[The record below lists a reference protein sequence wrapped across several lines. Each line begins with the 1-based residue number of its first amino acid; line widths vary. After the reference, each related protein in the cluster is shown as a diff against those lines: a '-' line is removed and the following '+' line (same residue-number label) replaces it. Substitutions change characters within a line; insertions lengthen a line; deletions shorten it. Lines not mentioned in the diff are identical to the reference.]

1 MYIHPHIGGQIGTER
16 QRDMLARAEH
26 RRLTRQLRA
35 RSRASRH
42 ARQSSRPI
50 RRILRPAFWLRT
62 QARA

>member
-1 MYIHPHIGGQIGTER
+1 MYTHPYIGGQIGSER

-26 RRLTRQLRA
+26 RRLARQLRA
-35 RSRASRH
+35 RSRASRD
-42 ARQSSRPI
+42 AQPPGRPI